1 MIKEKQIEEMS
12 ADICR
17 VKHNCNDVC
26 NPINTC
32 NALKYA
38 RRAYEAGYR
47 KQEWISVHDRL
58 PEEKEIERS
67 FFDHETLALL
77 DVEPQLCSD
86 EVLVVVRAIEE
97 NYAFVATDCTKEGKW
112 LNWQYRDYEV
122 THWMPLP
129 EPPKGD

>member
-1 MIKEKQIEEMS
+1 MIKEKQIEEMA

-17 VKHNCNDVC
+17 LKHNCNDVC

-47 KQEWISVHDRL
+47 KQEWISVDERL
-58 PEEKEIERS
+58 PEAS
-67 FFDHETLALL
+67 GDCL
-77 DVEPQLCSD
+77 
-86 EVLVVVRAIEE
+86 
-97 NYAFVATDCTKEGKW
+97 VATNIGGIYQVNYSHRHKTFNATDEEDGYKYAMMT
-112 LNWQYRDYEV
+112 V

-129 EPPKGD
+129 EPPKGE

>member
-1 MIKEKQIEEMS
+1 MSEQEKINKMA
-12 ADICR
+12 ADICL

-47 KQEWISVHDRL
+47 QQAWISVEERL
-58 PEEKEIERS
+58 PEECTHVIVHDEDGTVGEAFHSIS
-67 FFDHETLALL
+67 DHFEWVAN
-77 DVEPQLCSD
+77 EK
-86 EVLVVVRAIEE
+86 I
-97 NYAFVATDCTKEGKW
+97 AF
-112 LNWQYRDYEV
+112 V

-129 EPPKGD
+129 EPPKGE

>member
-1 MIKEKQIEEMS
+1 MIKEKQIEEMA

-47 KQEWISVHDRL
+47 KQEWISVDERLQQPQKLVLCIWERGDDR
-58 PEEKEIERS
+58 
-67 FFDHETLALL
+67 
-77 DVEPQLCSD
+77 
-86 EVLVVVRAIEE
+86 
-97 NYAFVATDCTKEGKW
+97 
-112 LNWQYRDYEV
+112 
-122 THWMPLP
+122 
-129 EPPKGD
+129 